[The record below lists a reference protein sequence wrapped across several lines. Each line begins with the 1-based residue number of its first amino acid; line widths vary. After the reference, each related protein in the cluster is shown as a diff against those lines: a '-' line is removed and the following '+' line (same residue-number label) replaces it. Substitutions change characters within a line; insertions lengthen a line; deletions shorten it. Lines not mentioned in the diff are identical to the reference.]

1 MRGILSSAAVLH
13 TAEGVVAFPA
23 GSQIDVVSNDDWY
36 HDVQD
41 ADIDEALDLLE
52 EAQ

>member
-1 MRGILSSAAVLH
+1 MRGILEKPIILH

-23 GSQIDVVSNDDWY
+23 GCQVNVESNDDWY

-41 ADIDEALDLLE
+41 ADICEAVNLLE
-52 EAQ
+52 ES

>member
-1 MRGILSSAAVLH
+1 MRGILSSAAVIH
-13 TAEGVVAFPA
+13 TAEGVIAFPA
-23 GSQIDVVSNDDWY
+23 GSQVDIGSNDDWY

-52 EAQ
+52 EA